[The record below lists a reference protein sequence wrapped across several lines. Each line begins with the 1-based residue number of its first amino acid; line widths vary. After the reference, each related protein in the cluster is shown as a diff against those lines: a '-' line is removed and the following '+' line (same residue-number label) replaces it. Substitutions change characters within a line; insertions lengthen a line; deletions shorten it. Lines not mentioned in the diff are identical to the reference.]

1 MTTPRFNWTTAFL
14 LAGPTLGILT
24 QLAMSDDAAHPL
36 AARCAG
42 VAVWMGVWWLT
53 EAVPL
58 AVTALLPLILF
69 PVLGV
74 MKAGEIAS
82 NYTNDVIFLFIGG
95 FMVALAMERWQL
107 HKRIALR
114 VILLIRGGVS
124 RTLLGFMIAT
134 AVLSMWI
141 SNTATTMMMVPIASA
156 VLARYDDLLGKEQ
169 SSKIAIGLLLGIA
182 YSASIG
188 GIATLVGTPPNL
200 VFAQVF
206 RIQFPAGPEFSFT
219 NWMVFALPITVIM
232 LALTWGLLKLM
243 YVPKVKDFRSTHS
256 VFREE
261 LRELGPMKFEERVVL
276 IVFSLMAILWMTR
289 RSLTL
294 GAFTLPGWSELLPEP
309 SFVGDGTVALTL
321 ACTLF
326 VISSRDR
333 TTRLLNWETV
343 HRLPWRIVLLFGGG
357 FALAGAIVSSGL
369 SEVIGMKM
377 LGLAALSPAWMTI
390 SICSLLTF
398 VTELTSNT
406 ATTQIA
412 LPILGATAV
421 AIGRNPFFLMI
432 PATLSASCAFMMP
445 VATPPNAI
453 IFGTGRIKVYQ
464 MAKTGI
470 LLNLL
475 GIVIITIW
483 TLWAGPFFFNGVPTE
498 LPDWA
503 IGATTTEG
511 GG

>member
-1 MTTPRFNWTTAFL
+1 LTTLFL
-14 LAGPTLGILT
+14 LAGPVLGILT
-24 QLAMSDDAAHPL
+24 QIAMSGDSAHPL

-42 VAVWMGVWWLT
+42 VAVWMGIWWLT

-69 PVLGV
+69 PLMGV

-82 NYTNDVIFLFIGG
+82 SYTNDVIFLFIGG
-95 FMVALAMERWQL
+95 FMVALAMERWHL

-114 VILLIRGGVS
+114 VILLIRGGVG

-156 VLARYDDLLGKEQ
+156 VLARYDDLLGKEV
-169 SSKIAIGLLLGIA
+169 SAKIAIGLLLGIA

-188 GIATLVGTPPNL
+188 GLATLVGTPPNL
-200 VFAQVF
+200 VFVQVF
-206 RIQFPAGPEFSFT
+206 RIQFPHGPEFTFT
-219 NWMVFALPITVIM
+219 NWILFAFPITIMM

-243 YVPKVKDFRSTHS
+243 FVPTVKDFKSTHS

-261 LRELGPMKFEERVVL
+261 LRELGPMGFEERIVL

-294 GAFTLPGWSELLPEP
+294 GSFTLPGWSQLLPEP
-309 SFVGDGTVALTL
+309 SYIGDGTVALTL
-321 ACTLF
+321 AVVLF
-326 VISSRDR
+326 IISSRDR
-333 TTRLLNWETV
+333 TTRIMNWETA
-343 HRLPWRIVLLFGGG
+343 HKLPWRIVLLFGGG

-369 SEVIGMKM
+369 SEVIGMRM
-377 LGLAALSPAWMTI
+377 QGLAALSPLWMTTA
-390 SICSLLTF
+390 ICSLLTF

-412 LPILGATAV
+412 LPILAATAV
-421 AIGRNPFFLMI
+421 AIGRNPFYLMI

-464 MAKTGI
+464 MAKAGF
-470 LLNLL
+470 LLNLI
-475 GIVIITIW
+475 GIVVITLW
-483 TLWAGPFFFNGVPTE
+483 TLWVGPFFFDGLPSE
-498 LPDWA
+498 LPAW
-503 IGATTTEG
+503 TVSP
-511 GG
+511 